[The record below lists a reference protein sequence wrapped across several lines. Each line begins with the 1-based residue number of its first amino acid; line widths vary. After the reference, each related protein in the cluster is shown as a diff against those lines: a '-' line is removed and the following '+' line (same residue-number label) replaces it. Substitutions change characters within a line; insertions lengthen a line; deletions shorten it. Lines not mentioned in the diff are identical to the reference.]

1 MGLRSKAT
9 KTMCTAWCELAFNIF
24 RPLVFGPQSK
34 KAKWYKM
41 ILESLY
47 QWATNYLSGCLSGL
61 QTCCCC
67 VKFPCE
73 LAVSGGWV
81 LHVPSGPCWLKS
93 LKIFSRACQAA
104 NLVTSAFCPWSRVN
118 ENLWHISC
126 GPSTLPWWISKK
138 VSVCSIGGCKV
149 GIPKI
154 STFTGCFSL
163 ANQQIIWQNTNST
176 QQI

>member
-9 KTMCTAWCELAFNIF
+9 KTVRTAWCELAFNIF

-73 LAVSGGWV
+73 LAVSGSWV
-81 LHVPSGPCWLKS
+81 LHVPSGPRWLKS

-126 GPSTLPWWISKK
+126 GPSTLPWWYIQEGKRLFYRGMQGGYTQDQHLHSLFQLSQSTNNMKK
-138 VSVCSIGGCKV
+138 S
-149 GIPKI
+149 
-154 STFTGCFSL
+154 
-163 ANQQIIWQNTNST
+163 Q
-176 QQI
+176 